1 MKSVKP
7 LLATLI
13 ITCFVCTSALAWNPF
28 TPTPIGNKGGNSGGG
43 NGVPIDGGITILLA
57 AGIGLGAK
65 KIYDRKKKKEQP
77 VKE

>member
-7 LLATLI
+7 LLVTFI
-13 ITCFVCTSALAWNPF
+13 ITCFVCTSALAWHPF
-28 TPTPIGNKGGNSGGG
+28 NKDPGGGNGGNSGGG
-43 NGVPIDGGITILLA
+43 NGVPIDGGITILLV

-65 KIYDRKKKKEQP
+65 KIYDRKKKKEQS

>member
-7 LLATLI
+7 LIATLA
-13 ITCFVCTSALAWNPF
+13 ITCLLCTSAFALQKFKN
-28 TPTPIGNKGGNSGGG
+28 TGGGSSGGG

-77 VKE
+77 VSDQ